1 MRLLQNA
8 ILRSREN
15 HDLSIRR
22 WRLDAPQLEP
32 GACEPSLSDRGI
44 CAALAFPLDQLSQPQ
59 AQRCEFGIRW
69 RYRALPRR
77 TGTQPSWPLGK
88 RHSVLLAANAS
99 RYDMAVAYDR
109 DAFIED
115 FLTADPSAHVFLG
128 FRISRVEPDRVRQA
142 LDVELTHGDGRA
154 LVLFL
159 ERRVPGREALATT
172 EALSVSYYPSRGVS
186 DAEAAQLGRAFAS
199 FLSQREKALGPE
211 AAQRT
216 LRLGAR
222 QGTPDRCLE
231 LRINRECNE
240 QCVFCNTPED
250 SETILPG
257 PAAIEDALRVEQAA
271 GHSSVL
277 FTGREPTLEPRL
289 LGYVQLAKS
298 LGYSRI
304 RVQTNGTRLAD
315 ESFLRKLL
323 DAGVTEFE
331 ISLHTLE
338 AETFERLVGK
348 RSLLPKT
355 EGGIGAV
362 LRAGVRLHLVA
373 VATTENLT
381 ELPKML
387 LSLGQRYDGR
397 LRHLTLSPM
406 APVGEGAQH
415 LDLIPRLT
423 ELSRALPGIAA
434 AAQEAQIALE
444 IPSRCGL
451 PLCVTPPELRSLNL
465 EAKNTPGLTLE
476 ADKHKPPQ
484 CSQCRF
490 DAVCTGVWSA
500 YLDSRGSGELV
511 PVPKD

>member
-1 MRLLQNA
+1 MRLLQNTT
-8 ILRSREN
+8 LGGRQN
-15 HDLSIRR
+15 HDLTIRR
-22 WRLDAPQLEP
+22 RRLDASKLEP
-32 GACEPSLSDRGI
+32 GACEPSLSNRGV

-77 TGTQPSWPLGK
+77 AGTQPCWPLGK
-88 RHSVLLAANAS
+88 RHSVLLAAKAPS
-99 RYDMAVAYDR
+99 YDIAVAYDR

-115 FLTADPSAHVFLG
+115 FLAAQPSAHVFQG

-142 LDVELTHGDGRA
+142 LDVELTHDDGRA

-172 EALSVSYYPSRGVS
+172 EALSVSYYPSREVS

-216 LRLGAR
+216 LRLGVR

-315 ESFLRKLL
+315 EGFLRKLL
-323 DAGVTEFE
+323 NAGVTEFE
-331 ISLHTLE
+331 ISLHTLQV
-338 AETFERLVGK
+338 ATFEQLVGK
-348 RSLLPKT
+348 RSLLLKT

-362 LRAGVRLHLVA
+362 LRAGARLHLVT
-373 VATTENLT
+373 VATTQNLH
-381 ELPKML
+381 ELPDML
-387 LSLGQRYDGR
+387 RTLGKRYAGR

-406 APVGEGAQH
+406 APVGDGEQR
-415 LDLIPRLT
+415 LDLIPRFSKLT
-423 ELSRALPGIAA
+423 QSLPKIVAA
-434 AAQEAQIALE
+434 AREAQIDLE

-476 ADKHKPPQ
+476 TGKHKPPQ

-500 YLDSRGSGELV
+500 YLDRHGSDELV
-511 PVPKD
+511 AVPAS